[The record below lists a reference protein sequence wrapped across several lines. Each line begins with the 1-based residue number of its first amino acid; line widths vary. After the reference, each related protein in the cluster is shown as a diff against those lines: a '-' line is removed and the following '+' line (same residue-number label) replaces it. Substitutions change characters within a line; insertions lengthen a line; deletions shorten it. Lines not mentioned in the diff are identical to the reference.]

1 MTRLTIKQKILFTLG
16 LIVAVLLAIIGG
28 IVYPVAKKIYTL
40 QQEINKIEMD
50 LEKRYENS
58 KKLQRT
64 VREIDTITKETEK
77 MAQTMI
83 KAGDELGLITQ
94 LENLA
99 EQNHIMQDLEVAFK
113 EIRQD
118 QNLPAGQTGT
128 HAGLTHYYLLTF
140 SNQGEFNDHL
150 EYLTELE
157 KSPFYLITD
166 NIRWE
171 KGKEDKAGKSLITL
185 NFSGIIYV
193 DPTSIK
199 K

>member
-28 IVYPVAKKIYTL
+28 IIYPVAKKIYTL
-40 QQEINKIEMD
+40 QQEINQIEME

-64 VREIDTITKETEK
+64 VKEIDTITKETEK

-83 KAGDELGLITQ
+83 KAGDELGIITQ

-99 EQNHIMQDLEVAFK
+99 EKNHITQDLEVAFK
-113 EIRQD
+113 EIRTD
-118 QNLPAGQTGT
+118 QNLPAGQTSA
-128 HAGLTHYYLLTF
+128 HAGLTHYDLLTF

-150 EYLTELE
+150 KYLAELE

-171 KGKEDKAGKSLITL
+171 KGKEDKTGKSLITL